1 METVTGAEDMPE
13 MVRGETARRKSRWQ
27 SDPMPETPEELY
39 ARTTASAGPDGR
51 LPAPPVT
58 EWPSFPW
65 DASDGRVVPKPLA
78 EPVEMEEPRE
88 GEVET
93 RPCPVCTRGPEHVI
107 WANERWTVSHR
118 GRPTGLPVVLLL
130 EPKDHL
136 DYPDLN
142 DTEAAEFGR
151 VSARLCRVMSHLP
164 NVGRVHVNRW
174 GDGSEH
180 LHVWFFARPARI
192 PGVSGTYAVEWDAI
206 LPPVPEDVWRADLRT
221 VATKLANYD
230 GKALV

>member
-1 METVTGAEDMPE
+1 MCQVSESRSGRTQPAPRKPGNRSARPMPARTQLTISASWPGSRCRVMETVTGAEDMPE
-13 MVRGETARRKSRWQ
+13 MVRGEAARRKSRWQ

-39 ARTTASAGPDGR
+39 ARTTAAAGPDGR

-65 DASDGRVVPKPLA
+65 DATDGRVVPKPLA

-107 WANERWTVSHR
+107 WENERWTVSPR

-164 NVGRVHVNRW
+164 
-174 GDGSEH
+174 
-180 LHVWFFARPARI
+180 
-192 PGVSGTYAVEWDAI
+192 
-206 LPPVPEDVWRADLRT
+206 
-221 VATKLANYD
+221 
-230 GKALV
+230 